1 MGGKKNRGQYWY
13 DRDIRIIH
21 KDFEATMIKMLQ
33 WAIMNSFETNEKTRS
48 LSKEIESLVKEI
60 ENIRAKWKF

>member
-1 MGGKKNRGQYWY
+1 
-13 DRDIRIIH
+13 
-21 KDFEATMIKMLQ
+21 
-33 WAIMNSFETNEKTRS
+33 MNSFETNEKTRS